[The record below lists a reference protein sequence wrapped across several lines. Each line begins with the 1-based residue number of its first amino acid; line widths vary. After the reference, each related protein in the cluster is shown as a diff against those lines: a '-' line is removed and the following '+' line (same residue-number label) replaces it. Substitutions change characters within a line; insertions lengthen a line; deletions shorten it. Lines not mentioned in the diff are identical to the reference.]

1 MRAAGNEDKPVRHHV
16 KIKQTTRGIE
26 RRNEI
31 VRATKVLLVNK
42 GINNIGI
49 RDISECAEIPI
60 SSIYNLFE
68 NIDDIYRAVIEDIW
82 SEFTK
87 YREDQLRE
95 RYATFLELVEHST
108 RINFEYIK
116 DNELMRKTIY
126 SKHVTPSIKD
136 ADNVFIFREITQ
148 FVSRH
153 LPYLSENQ
161 FERTVELIRKQ
172 ILIFDALIS
181 DILKNTDNLKTD
193 DLDDILDIILK
204 ISN

>member
-1 MRAAGNEDKPVRHHV
+1 MRAAGNEYNPVRHHV
-16 KIKQTTRGIE
+16 KIRQTTRGSE
-26 RRNEI
+26 RRNAI
-31 VRATKVLLVNK
+31 VLKTKLLLVKK
-42 GINNIGI
+42 GIENIGI

-108 RINFEYIK
+108 RINFEYVK
-116 DNELMRKTIY
+116 DNELVRKTIY
-126 SKHVTPSIKD
+126 SKHVTPSIKET
-136 ADNVFIFREITQ
+136 DNVFPLREITQ
-148 FVSRH
+148 FVSRY
-153 LPYLSENQ
+153 LPHLSENK
-161 FERTVELIRKQ
+161 FERTVELIRIQ
-172 ILIFDALIS
+172 TLIFDALIS
-181 DILKNTDNLKTD
+181 DILTNTDNLKTD

>member
-1 MRAAGNEDKPVRHHV
+1 MRHHV

>member
-1 MRAAGNEDKPVRHHV
+1 MRHHV

-68 NIDDIYRAVIEDIW
+68 NIDDIYRAVIENIW

-136 ADNVFIFREITQ
+136 ADNVFILREITQ